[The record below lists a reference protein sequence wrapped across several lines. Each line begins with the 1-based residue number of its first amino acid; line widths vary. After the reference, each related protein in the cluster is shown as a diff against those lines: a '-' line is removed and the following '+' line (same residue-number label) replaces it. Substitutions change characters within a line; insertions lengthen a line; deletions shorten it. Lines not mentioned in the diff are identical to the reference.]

1 MTILTTDLT
10 KTYSAGDETVYALK
24 GCNISI
30 GKGERIAIMGPSGS
44 GKTTLLSLIGGI
56 IKPSDGSIIFS
67 NDKRNTDITKLS
79 ESQLAKFRRKNIGFV
94 FQDFRLIPEMTAKQ
108 NILLPLMLD
117 NKKADNNYFDHL
129 CDTLMIKDRLSH
141 LPSQLSGGQKQRV
154 AIARALITNPSL
166 ILCDEPTG
174 NLDSKSGEE
183 VLKLLKGICETDG
196 KTLIVVTH
204 DKGIASKLDRIIE
217 IYDGE
222 VRV

>member
-1 MTILTTDLT
+1 MKENSFEIKDLT
-10 KTYSAGDETVYALK
+10 KVYEVGDENVYALK
-24 GCNISI
+24 NCSISVE
-30 GKGERIAIMGPSGS
+30 KGEQVAVMGPSGS
-44 GKTTLLSLIGGI
+44 GKSTLLSLIGGV
-56 IKPSDGSIIFS
+56 IKPTEGDIFFG
-67 NDKRNTDITKLS
+67 DINIAQFDENK
-79 ESQLAKFRRKNIGFV
+79 LAKFRRQNIGFV

-117 NKKADNNYFDHL
+117 NKKADRIYFDEL
-129 CDTLMIKDRLSH
+129 CKRLAISDRLHH

-174 NLDSKSGEE
+174 NLDSKSGDE
-183 VLKLLKGICETDG
+183 VLKLLKGVCDTDK

-204 DKGIASKLDRIIE
+204 DKDLASKLDRVIE

-222 VRV
+222 VKQ